1 MKHHVVRRGESLSA
15 IARRHGMRWQDLAR
29 INHLHDPDRL
39 SVGQSLIVQ
48 SGPATPAPARPTASP
63 APAGRTVPV
72 PTPRPAAPAP
82 APSAP
87 PGGPGD
93 AVAGEVTEAQ
103 LRAIMPEAGGQIGRF
118 IGPLNTAMRVHGINT
133 NERRAA
139 FLAQISVESGQLRNV
154 EENLNYSAPR
164 LRVVWPRRF
173 PTAEAAAP
181 YARNPEALGNHV
193 YADRLGNGDE
203 RSGDGYR
210 YRGRGLMQTTG
221 RYNYRVAGF
230 ENDPDALARPVTAA
244 DSAGL
249 FWTTNDLNRR
259 TATVLD
265 REDFNTVSR
274 TVNGGNHGSE
284 ERWQAYR
291 RALRALQAESED

>member
-1 MKHHVVRRGESLSA
+1 
-15 IARRHGMRWQDLAR
+15 MRWQDLAR
-29 INHLHDPDRL
+29 INRLHDPDRL
-39 SVGQSLIVQ
+39 SVRQRLIVE
-48 SGPATPAPARPTASP
+48 SGPATASP
-63 APAGRTVPV
+63 APPGRTVPV
-72 PTPRPAAPAP
+72 PTARPAAPAP
-82 APSAP
+82 APSDP

-139 FLAQISVESGQLRNV
+139 FLAQISAESGQLRNV

-173 PTAEAAAP
+173 PTIEAAAP
-181 YARNPEALGNHV
+181 YAGNPEALGNHV

-249 FWTTNDLNRR
+249 FWATNDLNRR

-291 RALRALQAESED
+291 RALRALQPASED

>member
-1 MKHHVVRRGESLSA
+1 
-15 IARRHGMRWQDLAR
+15 
-29 INHLHDPDRL
+29 
-39 SVGQSLIVQ
+39 
-48 SGPATPAPARPTASP
+48 
-63 APAGRTVPV
+63 VPV
-72 PTPRPAAPAP
+72 PV
-82 APSAP
+82 
-87 PGGPGD
+87 PGGSGD

-118 IGPLNTAMRVHGINT
+118 IGPLNTAMRVHGIDT

-139 FLAQISVESGQLRNV
+139 FLAQISAESGQLRNV

-173 PTAEAAAP
+173 PTAAAAAP
-181 YARNPEALGNHV
+181 YAGNPEALGNHV

-203 RSGDGYR
+203 QSGDGYR

-249 FWTTNDLNRR
+249 FWATTDLNRR
-259 TATVLD
+259 TATVLNHG
-265 REDFNTVSR
+265 DFDMVSR

-284 ERWQAYR
+284 ERWQACR
-291 RALRALQAESED
+291 RAWQPESED

>member
-1 MKHHVVRRGESLSA
+1 M
-15 IARRHGMRWQDLAR
+15 
-29 INHLHDPDRL
+29 
-39 SVGQSLIVQ
+39 
-48 SGPATPAPARPTASP
+48 
-63 APAGRTVPV
+63 PV
-72 PTPRPAAPAP
+72 PTVRPAASAS

-87 PGGPGD
+87 SGGPGD

-118 IGPLNTAMRVHGINT
+118 IWPLNTAMRVHGINT

-154 EENLNYSAPR
+154 EENLNYSPPR

-181 YARNPEALGNHV
+181 YARNPEALGDHV

-203 RSGDGYR
+203 RSGNGYRYRYR
-210 YRGRGLMQTTG
+210 YRGRGLLQTTG
-221 RYNYRVAGF
+221 RYNYRVARF
-230 ENDPDALARPVTAA
+230 ENDPNALARPVTA
-244 DSAGL
+244 DSADL
-249 FWTTNDLNRR
+249 FWTTTDLNWR

-265 REDFNTVSR
+265 
-274 TVNGGNHGSE
+274 
-284 ERWQAYR
+284 
-291 RALRALQAESED
+291 